1 MLLVLYVFGRICV
14 SFNVSLVIIYSA
26 WPDFSGVSVAAALM
40 AEDAEHFFF
49 FFCVFLD
56 HLNCI

>member
-1 MLLVLYVFGRICV
+1 MLLVLCAFGRICV
-14 SFNVSLVIIYSA
+14 SFNVALVIIYSA

-49 FFCVFLD
+49 FLR
-56 HLNCI
+56 IS